1 VIGNFNSVSGV
12 AKHRVARIKLCTN
25 SSVWNGSVWD
35 NGLPSSDK
43 TIIFNDNT
51 SFTTYDACS
60 CIIASAKSVTVPDGN
75 SLSLILITRAWYF
88 GPGE

>member
-1 VIGNFNSVSGV
+1 MY
-12 AKHRVARIKLCTN
+12 KYL
-25 SSVWNGSVWD
+25 WNGSVWD

-43 TIIFNDNT
+43 TIIFNDNMA

-75 SLSLILITRAWYF
+75 SL
-88 GPGE
+88 